1 MRITCFSF
9 LLSLVFT
16 SPAICQISF
25 TMTSTVCAQSTVNL
39 VANNSGTNAVSGYS
53 WSVQPAGPVFGAPN
67 ASATTLFIP
76 LAGGYTVQLSTQTG
90 TVLATVS
97 ATIGVQPLPAVQ
109 LAISSNTTCITTNAS
124 ANNTM
129 AMSKPVQIVAT
140 GASSYSI
147 LPYITIYDAIISNT
161 FDVRPSVS
169 TCYTVTGTDA
179 NGCVGSDVKCITV
192 IPQFTLQTLAGNTV
206 MCVSDSVQL
215 GVMNAQGNFAG
226 TLQQFTYDWFE
237 PVTAPPPSL
246 NFYGTQYVFAYPANA
261 ATYTVEAH
269 DTRACASVPA
279 VVTVSVAAC
288 LGLNDPLALGREIVA
303 FPNPTGDVLAF
314 RFNWPWAEVSVT
326 DLTGRKVLFYQVVES
341 EQALD
346 LTVLPPGL
354 YVAHL
359 NYGGVTERV
368 RISKN

>member
-1 MRITCFSF
+1 MKNKI
-9 LLSLVFT
+9 LLLLCLLTALSVRSQLNFNVPT
-16 SPAICQISF
+16 NGCVQTPLYLWA
-25 TMTSTVCAQSTVNL
+25 T
-39 VANNSGTNAVSGYS
+39 SGTLAVSGYTWTS
-53 WSVQPAGPVFGAPN
+53 SP
-67 ASATTLFIP
+67 
-76 LAGGYTVQLSTQTG
+76 
-90 TVLATVS
+90 S
-97 ATIGVQPLPAVQ
+97 ATISTPFASTTAVIFSAPAVYTIELTADSGNTITVLSATITVESLPVIQ
-109 LAISSNTTCITTNAS
+109 ISQPTFTTCIATNGFPINS
-124 ANNTM
+124 PLSPSQPVTM
-129 AMSKPVQIVAT
+129 SVT
-140 GASSYSI
+140 GAENYNVFPY
-147 LPYITIYDAIISNT
+147 LPQQNVVNGMFT
-161 FDVRPSVS
+161 VRPYVS
-169 TCYTVTGTDA
+169 TCFTVAGNTGT
-179 NGCVGSDVKCITV
+179 GCVGQAIACLTV

-206 MCVSDSVQL
+206 VCVSDSVQL
-215 GVMNAQGNFAG
+215 GVINAQGNFAG
-226 TLQQFTYDWFE
+226 TLQQFTYDWYE
-237 PVTAPPPSL
+237 PATAPPPSL

-314 RFNWPWAEVSVT
+314 RFNWPWAELSVT